1 MEESCFFC
9 PDTQFLVAFCF
20 YDEQEAALLDPE
32 EKRLRATYKKL
43 KETEKMITFECHRWD
58 FYNKVAN
65 TQRFLH
71 KVVLRARR
79 NSKNSNEFRK
89 KILDEIKNNPI
100 WDRYRTYVRVKLPYF
115 SQFAALDE
123 SSFIDIFH
131 EETEKYSLRFIN
143 EISSTQFNLSSKDPL
158 VLGEYEK
165 LVQIGESIRCP
176 QPRDL
181 KLLASCIA
189 YCKVFL
195 PEGFLL
201 MVTEDRELRK
211 FAELTIES
219 VSENKLLVLSANDL
233 RRYTE

>member
-1 MEESCFFC
+1 M
-9 PDTQFLVAFCF
+9 
-20 YDEQEAALLDPE
+20 
-32 EKRLRATYKKL
+32 
-43 KETEKMITFECHRWD
+43 
-58 FYNKVAN
+58 
-65 TQRFLH
+65 
-71 KVVLRARR
+71 
-79 NSKNSNEFRK
+79 
-89 KILDEIKNNPI
+89 
-100 WDRYRTYVRVKLPYF
+100 
-115 SQFAALDE
+115 
-123 SSFIDIFH
+123 
-131 EETEKYSLRFIN
+131 
-143 EISSTQFNLSSKDPL
+143 
-158 VLGEYEK
+158 LGEYEK